1 MLLERFLQEYE
12 QQCINK
18 GYSEFQRL
26 NIAEAV
32 RLIQD
37 VGYLSDPQ
45 KTDQNGPPISII
57 EENCLTEMWR
67 YLTAYSE

>member
-1 MLLERFLQEYE
+1 MLLQRFLQEYE
-12 QQCINK
+12 LECINK

-26 NIAEAV
+26 NIADAV

-45 KTDQNGPPISII
+45 KSDPSAPPISII

-67 YLTAYSE
+67 YLTANSE